1 MTQSCCGPSLTTIH
15 QDAHRGKM
23 AISRKKAGNW
33 LWPDKL
39 QSMLWFVSVS
49 YKPYLGK
56 GKFRGFFGCGGVI
69 GKYVESVSKA
79 EVGNHPAR
87 RVTSGFRS

>member
-1 MTQSCCGPSLTTIH
+1 
-15 QDAHRGKM
+15 M

-39 QSMLWFVSVS
+39 QSLLWFVSVS

-56 GKFRGFFGCGGVI
+56 GKFSFFFWEGGEGI
-69 GKYVESVSKA
+69 SGEYVESVSKA
-79 EVGNHPAR
+79 EVGNHPA
-87 RVTSGFRS
+87 